1 MSKYT
6 PGPWIDNYFD
16 DTQICINS
24 GYELVAV
31 VYSYD
36 EKKEEGNANAR
47 LIAASPDLLK
57 ALGELVHLHLC
68 ELEGLVAGS
77 PTPDEWITAV
87 DKAEVA
93 INKAEG
99 RP

>member
-47 LIAASPDLLK
+47 LIAAAPDLLAACK
-57 ALGELVHLHLC
+57 EAEL
-68 ELEGLVAGS
+68 
-77 PTPDEWITAV
+77 DIQ
-87 DKAEVA
+87 
-93 INKAEG
+93 
-99 RP
+99 

>member
-47 LIAASPDLLK
+47 LIAAAPDLLEICNK
-57 ALGELVHLHLC
+57 IYYNGEPIGKTIVVSSQH
-68 ELEGLVAGS
+68 EAMLEAA
-77 PTPDEWITAV
+77 IA
-87 DKAEVA
+87 KAEEA
-93 INKAEG
+93 
-99 RP
+99 P